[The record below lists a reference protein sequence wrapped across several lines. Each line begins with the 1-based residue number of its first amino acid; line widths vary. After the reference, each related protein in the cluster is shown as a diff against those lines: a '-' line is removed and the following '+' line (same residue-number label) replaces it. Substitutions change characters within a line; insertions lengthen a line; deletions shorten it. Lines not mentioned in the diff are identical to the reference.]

1 MAEYGSGDLVWD
13 QQQLAARISDADG
26 RAVVQVHELY
36 QELRAPLQGYLTRVT
51 GASASEAEDIIQET
65 FVQLLLELL
74 GGRAIRNPR
83 PWAFKV
89 AYHTAIDRLSKQGRE
104 ATPLEV
110 AGDRATAG
118 SNAEEQMLLDER
130 GQRVTA
136 ALGLLTVQERQCIEL
151 RAEGLRYREIA
162 EALGLQISTVST
174 FVFRAVRK
182 IARHLDV

>member
-1 MAEYGSGDLVWD
+1 
-13 QQQLAARISDADG
+13 
-26 RAVVQVHELY
+26 
-36 QELRAPLQGYLTRVT
+36 
-51 GASASEAEDIIQET
+51 
-65 FVQLLLELL
+65 
-74 GGRAIRNPR
+74 
-83 PWAFKV
+83 
-89 AYHTAIDRLSKQGRE
+89 LSKQGRE
-104 ATPLEV
+104 ATPLEA

-162 EALGLQISTVST
+162 ETLGLQISTVST